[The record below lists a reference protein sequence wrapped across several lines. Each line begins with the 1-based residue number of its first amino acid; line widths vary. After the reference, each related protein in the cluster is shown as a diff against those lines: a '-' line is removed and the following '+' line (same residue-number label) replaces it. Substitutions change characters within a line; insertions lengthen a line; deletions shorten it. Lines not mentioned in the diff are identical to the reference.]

1 MQDRKFQVPQ
11 GMYRGNGRQMT
22 ERALSVFRY
31 TLKGGNLNMQ
41 DFEKYILGRKSSLEL
56 GESTRYPFIATMAWP
71 VCLGHRPDY
80 IGLQI

>member
-1 MQDRKFQVPQ
+1 
-11 GMYRGNGRQMT
+11 MT

-56 GESTRYPFIATMAWP
+56 GESTRYLFIANLMA
-71 VCLGHRPDY
+71 
-80 IGLQI
+80 GLACQAQARLYRASNMRQRGLDFAGQC

>member
-22 ERALSVFRY
+22 EGPLSVFRY
-31 TLKGGNLNMQ
+31 TLKDGNLNMH

-56 GESTRYPFIATMAWP
+56 GKEHEVP
-71 VCLGHRPDY
+71 VHSNH
-80 IGLQI
+80 GLASLFGAQA